1 MKKMA
6 CACAAAMVAGL
17 GLAADQD
24 IFSTVSPK
32 GTDVFKDN
40 WENLTEN
47 YRFPQWFQD
56 AKFGIF
62 IHWGVYSVPAFG
74 NEWYPRNMY
83 NKDSREWKHHRATFG
98 EHAAFG
104 YKDFIP
110 KFMAEKFDADA
121 WCALFKEAGARYVVP
136 VAEHHDGF
144 AMYASKHNPWNS
156 VEMGPRKDIVG
167 LLKAAADK
175 HGLEFGVSSHRLENN
190 WFYNNGQDKTGLNT
204 ITPGAYKSDTQDISI
219 GLYGL
224 RLAKEQY
231 GEATCR
237 DWMAHVREIIDVYQP
252 RLFWFDWT
260 VQQKDFLPTFNK
272 FLAYYYNSSRDWGV
286 DVAVNTK
293 AGYPTEVQVSDIE
306 RGKSDVMHRYPWQT
320 DTSVGKKSWCY
331 IEGEEQKTPGQIVDD
346 LVDIVSKNGCLLLNI
361 GPKAD
366 GTITPDQQAVLR
378 SIGAW
383 LKVNGEAIYGTRPWF
398 RFGEGATKGTAGAF
412 SDNAETAYT
421 TADLRFT
428 TKGNDLYV
436 TFLEWG
442 ESATIK
448 TLTSDVLGDAKL
460 QSVSLLGSDAK
471 IAWAQTPEGLKFTF
485 PQQKPCDFAYAF
497 KLAFDK
503 KPGAHMES
511 EAVNRPFKHN

>member
-1 MKKMA
+1 MKVTGIVLSA
-6 CACAAAMVAGL
+6 AVCAGVCLAEPEAPSAA
-17 GLAADQD
+17 
-24 IFSTVSPK
+24 SPK
-32 GTDVFKDN
+32 GTAVFTGN
-40 WENLTEN
+40 WENIAAN

-83 NKDSREWKHHRATFG
+83 IKNSREWKHHREAFG
-98 EHAAFG
+98 DHAAFG

-110 KFMAEKFDADA
+110 KFTAEKFDADA

-144 AMYASKHNPWNS
+144 AMYASKRNPWNAAA
-156 VEMGPRKDIVG
+156 MGPRKDIIG

-175 HGLEFGVSSHRLENN
+175 QGLVFGVSSHRLENN

-204 ITPGAYKSDTQDISI
+204 VTPGAFKSDTQDISV

-231 GEATCR
+231 GDPTCR
-237 DWMAHVREIIDVYQP
+237 DWLAHVREIIDTYQP
-252 RLFWFDWT
+252 RLLWFDWT
-260 VQQKDFLPTFNK
+260 VQQPSFRPTFNT
-272 FLAYYYNSSRDWGV
+272 FLAYYYNCARDWGV

-293 AGYPTEVQVSDIE
+293 AGYPNEVQVSDIE
-306 RGKSDVMHRYPWQT
+306 RGKSDIMHQYPWQT

-331 IEGEEQKTPGQIVDD
+331 IEGEEQKTPGQIVRD
-346 LVDIVSKNGCLLLNI
+346 LIDIVSKNGNLLLNI

-366 GTITPDQQAVLR
+366 GTITPEQQAVLR
-378 SIGAW
+378 AIGAW
-383 LKVNGEAIYGTRPWF
+383 LTVNGDAVYGTRPWF

-412 SDNAETAYT
+412 SDNAATAYT

-428 TKGNDLYV
+428 TRGNDLYV

-442 ESATIK
+442 ETALVK
-448 TLTSDVLGDAKL
+448 TLTPETVGAAKL
-460 QSVSLLGSDAK
+460 LSVSLLGSDAK
-471 IAWAQTPEGLKFTF
+471 IAWEQTPEGLKLTF
-485 PQQKPCDFAYAF
+485 PPQKPCAFAYAF
-497 KLAFDK
+497 RLAFDQ
-503 KPGAHMES
+503 KPGAHLKS
-511 EAVNRPFKHN
+511 EAVNRPFKHH